1 METVILSDLERPC
14 QNWQNHFANHLIFM
28 NTGRTV
34 PWSGYASFWK
44 HEFHEVNSNIKIKAW
59 IFQFCI
65 GLLLWWKSTLPR
77 RKDSVSKGKKKKN
90 KKSKIWILK
99 IYLLNFSVSETILR
113 SYKGCWINCTM
124 LKKYYFV
131 SLCSSTRQW
140 LQYFL
145 FYLKLTINNFKRK
158 DTQAQAK
165 WVNCHCSL

>member
-1 METVILSDLERPC
+1 MLHSE
-14 QNWQNHFANHLIFM
+14 NMNFM
-28 NTGRTV
+28 
-34 PWSGYASFWK
+34 
-44 HEFHEVNSNIKIKAW
+44 
-59 IFQFCI
+59 
-65 GLLLWWKSTLPR
+65 KSTLTSRSRPGYFNFALVYFCDERVLCQGEKIQSPR
-77 RKDSVSKGKKKKN
+77 EKKK